1 MPVRGISRNPAKV
14 YRPNRIQAIMA
25 NLLSVEP
32 RKKFG
37 KRNNNRLHRE
47 GKLPAVLYG
56 HGEEAVS
63 LTLGADQLEAVVRHG
78 AKVVDL
84 EGAASGKALLQD
96 VQWDTFFHQILHVDL
111 LRVKAGDKV
120 TVEVPIELKGEAPGA
135 NDGGIIEQL
144 IHSVEIEVPLD
155 LVPEKLHIRIGALQ
169 VGGELAI
176 KDISD
181 LPAGATVNADPDEVV
196 VHCLLPV
203 AEEEETT
210 AEEGTGAEPEVIA
223 KGKEKEEGEEGGAE
237 EKE

>member
-1 MPVRGISRNPAKV
+1 
-14 YRPNRIQAIMA
+14 MA
-25 NLLSVEP
+25 NLLKVEA
-32 RKKFG
+32 RTKFG
-37 KRNNNRLHRE
+37 RRNNRRLHWA

-63 LTLGADQLEAVVRHG
+63 LTLGADQLEAAVRHG

-84 EGAASGKALLQD
+84 EGAASGKALLQA
-96 VQWDTFFHQILHVDL
+96 VQWDTFFHQVLHVDL
-111 LRVKAGDKV
+111 LRVMAGDTV
-120 TVEVPIELKGEAPGA
+120 TVDVPIELKGEAPGV
-135 NDGGIIEQL
+135 NDGGIIEHL

-155 LVPEKLHIRIGALQ
+155 LVPEKLHVRIGQLR
-169 VGGELAI
+169 VGGELCI

-203 AEEEETT
+203 TEEV
-210 AEEGTGAEPEVIA
+210 AVEEGTGAEPEVIA
-223 KGKEKEEGEEGGAE
+223 KGKEKEEGEEGEAE

>member
-1 MPVRGISRNPAKV
+1 
-14 YRPNRIQAIMA
+14 MA
-25 NLLSVEP
+25 NLLNVEP
-32 RKKFG
+32 RTKFG
-37 KRNNNRLHRE
+37 KRNNIRLHRE

-84 EGAASGKALLQD
+84 EGAASGKALLQE
-96 VQWDTFFHQILHVDL
+96 VTWDTFFHQVLHVDL

-120 TVEVPIELKGEAPGA
+120 TVEVPIELKGEAPGV
-135 NDGGIIEQL
+135 NDGGIIEHL

-155 LVPEKLHIRIGALQ
+155 LVPEKLHIKIGALQ
-169 VGGELAI
+169 IGGELYI

-196 VHCLLPV
+196 VHCSLPV
-203 AEEEETT
+203 AEVEEAA
-210 AEEGTGAEPEVIA
+210 AEEGAGAEPEVIA
-223 KGKEKEEGEEGGAE
+223 KGKEKEEGEEGEAE
-237 EKE
+237 EKG